1 MQKTT
6 ANPKNQSSVF
16 HAARH
21 KPFVESKFEELNE
34 WGKEKSVV
42 ASPLSATPV
51 AESNSIFSRNP
62 LVITTFACFN
72 SFFFFCFCFLKL
84 FCFVISFS
92 YCLEFGNLDSG
103 TYIFAAYGFFLV
115 LWNLYYFVEVLVEN
129 ESNMICMWIF

>member
-62 LVITTFACFN
+62 LVSTTFGSFN
-72 SFFFFCFCFLKL
+72 LFFAFVFNLFFF
-84 FCFVISFS
+84 VINFS
-92 YCLEFGNLDSG
+92 YCFEFRNLDSG
-103 TYIFAAYGFFLV
+103 TYLCCLWIFFL
-115 LWNLYYFVEVLVEN
+115 LYLYYFCFIGFVIL
-129 ESNMICMWIF
+129 C

>member
-62 LVITTFACFN
+62 LVSTTFGSFN
-72 SFFFFCFCFLKL
+72 LFFAFVFNLFFFF
-84 FCFVISFS
+84 VINFS
-92 YCLEFGNLDSG
+92 YCFEFRNLDSG
-103 TYIFAAYGFFLV
+103 TYLCCLWIFFFCYICIIFAL
-115 LWNLYYFVEVLVEN
+115 
-129 ESNMICMWIF
+129 